1 MTTRVPLLIIA
12 VEPDA
17 SQAKQLGSM
26 AKRFLNAEFVVAAT
40 AAAALKALGDR
51 VPDLILT
58 PVLLPSRDEALLTE
72 HLRQLGGAAAHVQT
86 LAIPILSSAQPPTVR
101 EPASRLTRRRQR
113 AAAADSGCDLSLFA
127 DQVKIYLERA
137 ATHQLARADV
147 QTADA
152 PIVTEADGEQRP
164 TSGHARGHSR
174 SARACPGSGVAHDGA
189 RAGVA
194 GPASGYR
201 AGRRGGVRGVAAHG
215 VGRRIAAG
223 SAVPAPVT
231 PPAPETQPADPS
243 HARALEDE
251 LGLIARPGHA
261 QHLWRVTVGLT
272 DETALGDE
280 PAKAVP
286 APVSVAATPVRRRPR
301 AHKPSPPLDDWA
313 YFDPTQT
320 GFKAL
325 IRRLDEI
332 AAQ

>member
-1 MTTRVPLLIIA
+1 
-12 VEPDA
+12 
-17 SQAKQLGSM
+17 
-26 AKRFLNAEFVVAAT
+26 
-40 AAAALKALGDR
+40 
-51 VPDLILT
+51 
-58 PVLLPSRDEALLTE
+58 
-72 HLRQLGGAAAHVQT
+72 VQT

-147 QTADA
+147 LTADA
-152 PIVTEADGEQRP
+152 PTVMEASVSGDRPAVTLEDTPAAIQPAPIQELP
-164 TSGHARGHSR
+164 MT
-174 SARACPGSGVAHDGA
+174 
-189 RAGVA
+189 
-194 GPASGYR
+194 ASGQE
-201 AGRRGGVRGVAAHG
+201 
-215 VGRRIAAG
+215 
-223 SAVPAPVT
+223 SPAPRADIVLVEEET
-231 PPAPETQPADPS
+231 YEEWLPMELAVESLPAPPSPPLSPPAPETQPDPS

-251 LGLIARPGHA
+251 LGLVARPGHT

-280 PAKAVP
+280 PAKADP

-301 AHKPSPPLDDWA
+301 AHKPSPPPDDWA